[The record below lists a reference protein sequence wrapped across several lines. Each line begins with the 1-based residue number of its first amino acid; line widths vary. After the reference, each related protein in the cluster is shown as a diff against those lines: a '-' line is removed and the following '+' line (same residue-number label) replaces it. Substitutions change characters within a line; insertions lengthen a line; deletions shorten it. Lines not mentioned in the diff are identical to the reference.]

1 MIGLLL
7 LTALLLLAN
16 GFFVAAEFALVKVRS
31 TQLEIRESQGERLAG
46 MALSLVKHLDSY
58 LSATQLGITLTSL
71 GLGWIGEP
79 AVAAVLEPVLH
90 ALQVPEELMHRI
102 AVAVGFTLISCAH
115 IVIGE
120 VAPKSLAIAR
130 PVQVSM
136 AVSLPMRLF
145 HAVFFPALV
154 VLNAS
159 ANLLLRLAGIE
170 PANSHSLAV
179 PEEELVRIAAE
190 SAKGG
195 QISEGQGEML
205 SNVFTFTHR
214 QAHEI
219 MVPRNRVRGIDL
231 SEEIA
236 PQLEVALE
244 QGHSRYPVF
253 DGDLDQVV
261 GMLHLKDLLRLDAD
275 ERTEATLRA
284 LARTTLFVPELL
296 PAEKVMRRMQVRR
309 THLAVV
315 VDEHGVVSGVVS
327 LEDALEELVGEI
339 QDEHDQEAGEVQK
352 TDGGFALSG
361 VLNIDELCAA
371 LEIPE
376 PDTEASSLQGYLME
390 ELERVPAE
398 GDEVVLGGWRL
409 VVRRMDARTVETVD
423 ASKVERDGT
432 GATAEGQ

>member
-7 LTALLLLAN
+7 LTVLLLLGN

-31 TQLEIRESQGERLAG
+31 TQLQVREAEGVRLAG
-46 MALSLVKHLDSY
+46 LAHNLVQNLDSY

-79 AVAAVLEPVLH
+79 AVAALLGPIIHPLH
-90 ALQVPEELMHRI
+90 LGEEMEHRI
-102 AVAVGFTLISCAH
+102 AVAVGFTFISFLH

-130 PVQVSM
+130 PVQVSL
-136 AVSLPMRLF
+136 AVSLPMRAF
-145 HAVFFPALV
+145 HWVFYPALI

-159 ANLLLRLAGIE
+159 ANFLLRLAGIE

-190 SAKGG
+190 SAAGG

-205 SNVFTFTHR
+205 SNVFVFTHR

-219 MVPRNRVRGIDL
+219 MVPRNRVHGIDL
-231 SEEIA
+231 LGDVA
-236 PQLEVALE
+236 AQLAEAWEL
-244 QGHSRYPVF
+244 GHTRYPMS
-253 DGDLDQVV
+253 DGDLDHIV
-261 GMLHLKDLLRLDAD
+261 GMLHLKDLLRLDAS
-275 ERTEATLRA
+275 ERTSEALRG
-284 LARTTLFVPELL
+284 LARPALFVPESLR
-296 PAEKVMRRMQVRR
+296 AEKLMRRMQMRR
-309 THLAVV
+309 THLAMV

-339 QDEHDQEAGEVQK
+339 QDEHDQEAGEVQV
-352 TDGGFALSG
+352 TEEGFALSG

-371 LEIPE
+371 LEVPE
-376 PDTEASSLQGYLME
+376 PETEAHTLQGYLME
-390 ELERVPAE
+390 KLERVPLE
-398 GDEVVLGGWRL
+398 GDEVVLDGWRL
-409 VVRRMDARTVETVD
+409 VVRRMDARTVDTVD
-423 ASKVERDGT
+423 ASRVGRRG
-432 GATAEGQ
+432 